1 MSQCFPA
8 LFFHDHHSQGELA
21 AEGVFGASDLL
32 SDLRCNGVHCWE
44 QLWKRW
50 KSSATHKGRG
60 AGRTGHSLA
69 DTFLW
74 TQTDITFDGHSRALV
89 FDTNIFFSITHTFLS
104 KSSCQYP
111 SFSPGFRIMLRG
123 MIIQITDLLLHLW
136 CALCC
141 GATKAPV
148 CCSYS
153 TNTEFIT
160 MSFFCATAP
169 PTKYDWKGLTSELYK
184 PLWIGFTRQRRQG

>member
-60 AGRTGHSLA
+60 VGRTGHSLA

-89 FDTNIFFSITHTFLS
+89 FDTNIFFFNHTHLSLQILMSI
-104 KSSCQYP
+104 
-111 SFSPGFRIMLRG
+111 
-123 MIIQITDLLLHLW
+123 
-136 CALCC
+136 
-141 GATKAPV
+141 
-148 CCSYS
+148 
-153 TNTEFIT
+153 
-160 MSFFCATAP
+160 SFFQPRLQDNAKRNDHSNYWFVVTSMMCIVL
-169 PTKYDWKGLTSELYK
+169 WRNKGASML
-184 PLWIGFTRQRRQG
+184 